1 MITVIVSFKISTDLK
16 AEAVKDKFLETA
28 PIYKD
33 VDGLIRKNYLLD
45 IEKHTAGG
53 AYTFETREQ
62 ADKWFDQERID
73 WITERYS
80 KPELTYYDTPVVVD
94 NQKYYSIAV

>member
-1 MITVIVSFKISTDLK
+1 MITVIVSFKISTDLN
-16 AEAVKDKFLETA
+16 AETVKDKFLETA
-28 PIYKD
+28 PMYKD

-80 KPELTYYDTPVVVD
+80 KPELTYYDTPVLVD
-94 NQKYYSIAV
+94 NDQEEIKS

>member
-28 PIYKD
+28 PMYRD

-80 KPELTYYDTPVVVD
+80 KPELTYYDTPVLVD
-94 NQKYYSIAV
+94 NDKDKIKS

>member
-28 PIYKD
+28 PMYRD

-45 IEKHTAGG
+45 IERHTAGG

-80 KPELTYYDTPVVVD
+80 KPELIYYDTPVLVD
-94 NQKYYSIAV
+94 NDQDKIKS

>member
-1 MITVIVSFKISTDLK
+1 MITVIVSFKIPTSLT
-16 AEAVKDKFLETA
+16 AEAVKNKFLETA
-28 PIYKD
+28 PMYRD

-45 IEKHTAGG
+45 IQKHTAGG

-80 KPELTYYDTPVVVD
+80 KPELTYYDTPVLVD
-94 NQKYYSIAV
+94 NDQDQIKS

>member
-1 MITVIVSFKISTDLK
+1 MITVIVSFKISTDLN
-16 AEAVKDKFLETA
+16 AEAVKEKFLETA
-28 PIYKD
+28 PMYKD

-80 KPELTYYDTPVVVD
+80 KPELTYYDTPVLVD
-94 NQKYYSIAV
+94 NDQDEIKS

>member
-28 PIYKD
+28 PMYRD

-80 KPELTYYDTPVVVD
+80 KPELTYYDTPVLVD
-94 NQKYYSIAV
+94 NDQDEIKA

>member
-16 AEAVKDKFLETA
+16 AEAVKDKFLDTA
-28 PIYKD
+28 PMYRD

-80 KPELTYYDTPVVVD
+80 KPELTYYDTPVLVD
-94 NQKYYSIAV
+94 NDQDQIKS

>member
-1 MITVIVSFKISTDLK
+1 MIPVIVRFKISTDLN
-16 AEAVKDKFLETA
+16 ADIVRDKFLETA
-28 PIYKD
+28 PMYTD

-53 AYTFETREQ
+53 VYTFETREQ
-62 ADKWFDQERID
+62 SDKWFDQERID

-80 KPELTYYDTPVVVD
+80 KPELTYYNTPVLVD
-94 NQKYYSIAV
+94 NGQDKIKS

>member
-1 MITVIVSFKISTDLK
+1 MITVIVSFKISTGLK

-28 PIYKD
+28 PMYRD

-80 KPELTYYDTPVVVD
+80 KPELTYYDTPVLVD
-94 NQKYYSIAV
+94 NDQDQIKS

>member
-28 PIYKD
+28 PMYRD

-80 KPELTYYDTPVVVD
+80 KPELTYYDTPVLVD
-94 NQKYYSIAV
+94 NDQDQIKS

>member
-1 MITVIVSFKISTDLK
+1 MITVIVSFKISTGLK

-28 PIYKD
+28 PMYRD

-80 KPELTYYDTPVVVD
+80 KPELTYYDTPVIVD
-94 NQKYYSIAV
+94 NQQ

>member
-28 PIYKD
+28 PMYRD

-73 WITERYS
+73 WITKRYS
-80 KPELTYYDTPVVVD
+80 KPKLTYYDTPVLVD
-94 NQKYYSIAV
+94 NDQDQIKS

>member
-1 MITVIVSFKISTDLK
+1 MITVIVSFKISTDLR

-28 PIYKD
+28 PMYRD

-80 KPELTYYDTPVVVD
+80 KPELTYYDTPVLVD
-94 NQKYYSIAV
+94 NDQDQIKS

>member
-1 MITVIVSFKISTDLK
+1 MITEIVSFKISTDLK

-28 PIYKD
+28 PMYRD

-80 KPELTYYDTPVVVD
+80 KPELTYYDTPVLVD
-94 NQKYYSIAV
+94 NDQDQIKS

>member
-1 MITVIVSFKISTDLK
+1 MITVIVSFKISTDLN

-28 PIYKD
+28 PMYKD

-80 KPELTYYDTPVVVD
+80 KPELTYYDTPVLVD
-94 NQKYYSIAV
+94 NDQDEIKS

>member
-1 MITVIVSFKISTDLK
+1 MITVIVSFKISTDLN
-16 AEAVKDKFLETA
+16 AEVVKKKFLETA
-28 PIYKD
+28 PMYKD

-80 KPELTYYDTPVVVD
+80 KPVLTYYDTPVLVD
-94 NQKYYSIAV
+94 NDKDKIKS

>member
-1 MITVIVSFKISTDLK
+1 MITVIVNFKISTDLN

-28 PIYKD
+28 PMYKD

-62 ADKWFDQERID
+62 ADKWFDQERIN

-80 KPELTYYDTPVVVD
+80 KPELTYYDTPVIVD
-94 NQKYYSIAV
+94 NEQDDIKS

>member
-1 MITVIVSFKISTDLK
+1 MITVIVSFKISTDLD
-16 AEAVKDKFLETA
+16 AETVKDKFLETA
-28 PIYKD
+28 PMYKD

-80 KPELTYYDTPVVVD
+80 KPELTYYDTPVLVD
-94 NQKYYSIAV
+94 NDQDEIKS

>member
-1 MITVIVSFKISTDLK
+1 MITVIVSFKISTDLR

-28 PIYKD
+28 PMYRD
-33 VDGLIRKNYLLD
+33 VDGLIRKNFLLD

-80 KPELTYYDTPVVVD
+80 KPELTYYDTPVLVD
-94 NQKYYSIAV
+94 NDQDQIKS

>member
-1 MITVIVSFKISTDLK
+1 MITVIVSFKISTDLN

-28 PIYKD
+28 PMYKD

-80 KPELTYYDTPVVVD
+80 RPELTYYDTPVLVD
-94 NQKYYSIAV
+94 NDQDKIKS

>member
-1 MITVIVSFKISTDLK
+1 MITVIVSFKISAELK

-28 PIYKD
+28 PMYRD

-80 KPELTYYDTPVVVD
+80 KPELIYYDTPVLVD
-94 NQKYYSIAV
+94 NDQDEIKS

>member
-1 MITVIVSFKISTDLK
+1 MITVIVSFKISTDLN
-16 AEAVKDKFLETA
+16 AEAVKEKFLETA
-28 PIYKD
+28 PMYKD

-94 NQKYYSIAV
+94 NDQDEIKS

>member
-1 MITVIVSFKISTDLK
+1 MITVIVSFKISTDLN
-16 AEAVKDKFLETA
+16 AEVVKKKFLETA
-28 PIYKD
+28 PMYKD

-80 KPELTYYDTPVVVD
+80 KPELTYYDTPVLVD
-94 NQKYYSIAV
+94 NDKDKIKS

>member
-1 MITVIVSFKISTDLK
+1 MITVIVSFKISTDLN
-16 AEAVKDKFLETA
+16 AETVKDKFLESA
-28 PIYKD
+28 PMYKD

-80 KPELTYYDTPVVVD
+80 KPELTYYDTPVLVD
-94 NQKYYSIAV
+94 NDQDEIKS

>member
-1 MITVIVSFKISTDLK
+1 MITVIVSFKISTDLN
-16 AEAVKDKFLETA
+16 AETVKDKFLETA
-28 PIYKD
+28 PMYKD

-45 IEKHTAGG
+45 IEKNTAGG

-80 KPELTYYDTPVVVD
+80 KPELTYYDTPVLVD
-94 NQKYYSIAV
+94 NDQDEIKS

>member
-1 MITVIVSFKISTDLK
+1 MITVIVSFKISTDLN
-16 AEAVKDKFLETA
+16 AEVVKKKFLETA
-28 PIYKD
+28 PMYKD

-80 KPELTYYDTPVVVD
+80 KPELTYYDTPVLVD
-94 NQKYYSIAV
+94 NDQDQIKS

>member
-28 PIYKD
+28 PMYRD

-45 IEKHTAGG
+45 IERHTAGG

-80 KPELTYYDTPVVVD
+80 KPELTYYDTPVLVD
-94 NQKYYSIAV
+94 NDQDQIKS

>member
-28 PIYKD
+28 PMYKD

-80 KPELTYYDTPVVVD
+80 KPELTYYDTPVLVD
-94 NQKYYSIAV
+94 NDQDQIKS

>member
-1 MITVIVSFKISTDLK
+1 MITVIVSFKISTDLR

-28 PIYKD
+28 PMYRD

-80 KPELTYYDTPVVVD
+80 KPELTYYDTPVLVD
-94 NQKYYSIAV
+94 NEQDEIKS

>member
-1 MITVIVSFKISTDLK
+1 MITVIVSFKISTDLN
-16 AEAVKDKFLETA
+16 AETVKDKFLETA
-28 PIYKD
+28 PMYKD

-80 KPELTYYDTPVVVD
+80 KPELIYYDTPVLVD
-94 NQKYYSIAV
+94 NDQDEIKS

>member
-1 MITVIVSFKISTDLK
+1 MITVIVSFKISTDLN

-28 PIYKD
+28 PMYKD

-53 AYTFETREQ
+53 AYTFKTREQ

-80 KPELTYYDTPVVVD
+80 KPELTYYDTPVLVD
-94 NQKYYSIAV
+94 NDQDEIKS

>member
-28 PIYKD
+28 PMYTN

-80 KPELTYYDTPVVVD
+80 KPDFTYYDTPVLVD
-94 NQKYYSIAV
+94 NDQDQIKS

>member
-1 MITVIVSFKISTDLK
+1 MITVIVSFKISTDLN
-16 AEAVKDKFLETA
+16 AEAVKNKFLETA
-28 PIYKD
+28 PMYKD

-80 KPELTYYDTPVVVD
+80 KPELTYYDTPVLVD
-94 NQKYYSIAV
+94 NDQDEIKS

>member
-28 PIYKD
+28 PMYRD

-80 KPELTYYDTPVVVD
+80 KPELTYYDTPVLVD
-94 NQKYYSIAV
+94 NDQDEIKS